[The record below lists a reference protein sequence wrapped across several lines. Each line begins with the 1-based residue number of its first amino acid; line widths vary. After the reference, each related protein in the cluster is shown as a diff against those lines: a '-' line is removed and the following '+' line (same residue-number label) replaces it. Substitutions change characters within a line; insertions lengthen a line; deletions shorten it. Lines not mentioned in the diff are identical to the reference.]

1 MQPMISAC
9 GVGIQEPQH
18 FTFPGQRSEG
28 MERAMEGEKEKM
40 EEEGGKRKRKNHIQE
55 EIGRAC

>member
-1 MQPMISAC
+1 MISAC
-9 GVGIQEPQH
+9 RVGIQEPQH

-40 EEEGGKRKRKNHIQE
+40 EEEGGKGRRKNHIQE

>member
-9 GVGIQEPQH
+9 RVGIQEPQH

-40 EEEGGKRKRKNHIQE
+40 EEEDGKGGRKNHIQE